1 MNSYIDVK
9 FVNLISSQLQQFK
22 KKGDFLWNFRCP
34 YCGDSQKSR
43 TKARGFVYRKKN
55 DLFYKCHN
63 CGVGTT
69 LGNLIKHIDF
79 KIHKDYIF
87 ERYKKGVK
95 TFNPYWNEK
104 GKPFK
109 KEKSNLPSVVISYPK
124 IKNEPEFKFNVP
136 VFRKKDILKNLK
148 SISDLSS
155 DHPAR
160 RFIQKRLIPP
170 ESFSDLYLCESF
182 YKFTN
187 TLIPN
192 KFPSLDGDHPRL
204 LIPFRDEQGE
214 IFAYQGRSFGKEQ
227 PKYITIKLKDKAKI
241 FGLDRVTKDKH
252 IYVVE
257 GPLDSLFLDNCIAV
271 AGSSFDNPL
280 MIGGRFIENDEITII
295 FDNEPRNKEIC
306 REIEKTITIG
316 RNVCLWPEYNSHK
329 DINDMIVSGYTRHDI
344 KNQIKQFTFSGAAAK
359 LRFAIWRKTNG

>member
-1 MNSYIDVK
+1 MHSYIDVK
-9 FVNLISSQLQQFK
+9 FVNLISTQLQQFK

-69 LGNLIKHIDF
+69 LSNLIKYIDS

-95 TFNPYWNEK
+95 TNNP
-104 GKPFK
+104 
-109 KEKSNLPSVVISYPK
+109 
-124 IKNEPEFKFNVP
+124 EPEFKFDVP
-136 VFRKKDILKNLK
+136 VFRKKDVFENLK
-148 SISDLSS
+148 SISDLST

-160 RFIQKRLIPP
+160 RCIQKRLIPYKA
-170 ESFSDLYLCESF
+170 FSDLYLCESF

-187 TLIPN
+187 NLIPN
-192 KFPSLDGDHPRL
+192 KFPSLDADHPRL
-204 LIPFRDEQGE
+204 LIPFRDEQGKV
-214 IFAYQGRSFGKEQ
+214 FAYQGRAFGNEQ
-227 PKYITIKLKDKAKI
+227 PKYITIKLKDKDKI
-241 FGLDRVTKDKH
+241 FGLDRVDKSKH
-252 IYVVE
+252 VYVVE

-271 AGSSFDNPL
+271 AGANFDKPL
-280 MIGGRFIENDEITII
+280 MIEGRLIENSEVTVI

-306 REIEKTITIG
+306 KEIEKTIDIG
-316 RNVCLWPEYNSHK
+316 RNVCLWPEHNPHK
-329 DINDMIVSGYTRHDI
+329 DINDMIMNGYTKYDI
-344 KNQIKQFTFSGAAAK
+344 EDQIKQFTFSGSAAK
-359 LRFAIWRKTNG
+359 LRFVTWRKTNA